1 MASESVA
8 SDNDNDS
15 VAMSA
20 AAGVSVSASGKVNVN
35 VASNEKS
42 TSLRSIG
49 GNIVNAI
56 TNANAS
62 ITASIRS
69 TNTDMDS
76 LAQILDSDSDG
87 EEDNDNATICTDI
100 QEAESVKEGEI
111 QPTDCLTPQRHAR
124 GIGVWH
130 LYHFRGAIF
139 MDWDWEGVAG
149 VTVSLLTLILLWK
162 KRRKMMMLCPFNNDI
177 GMGWN
182 NVLSS

>member
-1 MASESVA
+1 
-8 SDNDNDS
+8 
-15 VAMSA
+15 MSA
-20 AAGVSVSASGKVNVN
+20 AAGVSVSVSGKVNVN

-42 TSLRSIG
+42 ASLLRSIG
-49 GNIVNAI
+49 GNNVNAIVNA
-56 TNANAS
+56 NANAS

-69 TNTDMDS
+69 TNTDMVS
-76 LAQILDSDSDG
+76 LVQILDSDSDGENDG

>member
-1 MASESVA
+1 
-8 SDNDNDS
+8 
-15 VAMSA
+15 MSA
-20 AAGVSVSASGKVNVN
+20 AAGVSVSVSGKVNVN

-42 TSLRSIG
+42 ASLLRSIR
-49 GNIVNAI
+49 GNNVNAIVNA
-56 TNANAS
+56 NANAS

-76 LAQILDSDSDG
+76 LVQILDSDSDGENDG

-111 QPTDCLTPQRHAR
+111 QLTDCLTPQRHAR